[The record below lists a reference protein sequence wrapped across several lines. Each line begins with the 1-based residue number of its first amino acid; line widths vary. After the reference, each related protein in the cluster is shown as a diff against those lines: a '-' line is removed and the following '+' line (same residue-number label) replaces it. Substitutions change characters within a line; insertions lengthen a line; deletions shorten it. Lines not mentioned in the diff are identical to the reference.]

1 VHAKEIEV
9 QVGRLGLTA
18 HLHSDGSGVALC
30 PACGETLATSDVT
43 LNELAADAETL
54 RAQLG
59 SMQSAGQELRAAE
72 LELDGMVAE
81 VQTQY
86 TTARAA
92 FEEARRLSDAAAT
105 LATQEEAGAFLRGV
119 ITEHLRQAA
128 TVSSAAVTEL
138 TTTLERL
145 NNQLAIATDG
155 ASNRDV
161 TEELDARLEAIA
173 QDMTSWAR
181 RLELEGSEDGLVR
194 VDRKTL
200 NVSVSTHAGRVDLAA
215 MGSGANHV
223 GYHLVAH
230 LALHRHFILQA
241 RPVPRFLVLDQPSL
255 PYFPRNAADKD
266 AAQHDV
272 DWAAVR
278 AMFVLVDAVVR
289 DLGGGLQVLITDHAS
304 FAGEQWFDDALVEDW
319 HVGTKLVPD
328 AWPQRLVP

>member
-1 VHAKEIEV
+1 
-9 QVGRLGLTA
+9 
-18 HLHSDGSGVALC
+18 
-30 PACGETLATSDVT
+30 
-43 LNELAADAETL
+43 
-54 RAQLG
+54 
-59 SMQSAGQELRAAE
+59 
-72 LELDGMVAE
+72 
-81 VQTQY
+81 
-86 TTARAA
+86 
-92 FEEARRLSDAAAT
+92 
-105 LATQEEAGAFLRGV
+105 
-119 ITEHLRQAA
+119 
-128 TVSSAAVTEL
+128 
-138 TTTLERL
+138 
-145 NNQLAIATDG
+145 
-155 ASNRDV
+155 
-161 TEELDARLEAIA
+161 
-173 QDMTSWAR
+173 
-181 RLELEGSEDGLVR
+181 
-194 VDRKTL
+194 
-200 NVSVSTHAGRVDLAA
+200 VSTHAGRVDLAA

-289 DLGGGLQVLITDHAS
+289 DLGGALQVLITDHAS